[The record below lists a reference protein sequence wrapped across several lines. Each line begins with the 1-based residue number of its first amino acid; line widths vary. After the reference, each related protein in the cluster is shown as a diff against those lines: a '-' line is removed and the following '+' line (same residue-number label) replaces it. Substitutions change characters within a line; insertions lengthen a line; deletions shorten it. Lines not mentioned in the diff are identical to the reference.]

1 MTAATEPT
9 SLRSG
14 CLFSLNLLLVHF
26 SLLIEQIAVKNET
39 HPRFICKLI
48 PGNCSFEKRDFI
60 LFGKRL
66 FHLSPICQPN
76 LLSTNSSLWVGALL
90 INYLS
95 EDLNEAISQYIC

>member
-1 MTAATEPT
+1 MTAAIKLTG
-9 SLRSG
+9 LRSG

-39 HPRFICKLI
+39 ASRFIYKLI

-66 FHLSPICQPN
+66 FHLSPISQPN
-76 LLSTNSSLWVGALL
+76 LLSMNSSV
-90 INYLS
+90 
-95 EDLNEAISQYIC
+95 